1 MGSEVDAK
9 IEQTRY
15 LYLLDRWRNFCHY
28 YNLVSS
34 HVETI
39 NKEGLQLSRYVLVE
53 GFEEVELDEKDLINH
68 FIGKEAEEKGRNSSF
83 LFCLSNF

>member
-1 MGSEVDAK
+1 MGSGVDAK

-15 LYLLDRWRNFCHY
+15 LFLVNRWRDFSHY

-34 HVETI
+34 HMEMI

-53 GFEEVELDEKDLINH
+53 GFEEVELDEKDMINH
-68 FIGKEAEEKGRNSSF
+68 FIGKEAEEKGRN
-83 LFCLSNF
+83 